1 MSTTKQTKANRQNA
15 QKSTGPKTAEGKA
28 AVSKNAVK
36 HWLFAAEAVITGED
50 PAEYEAYH
58 DQFLAELVPVGAV
71 ETMLAERFV
80 SLAWR
85 LRRAERMQNQAIEEF
100 IETEITNPLPR
111 RSRVLT
117 LHAQG
122 IPLGDPRC
130 TSSHL
135 PLGRI
140 ATSDWSCCRVLDRML
155 LYERRIE
162 SSTLKILHELKRQQ
176 IMKQIELQD
185 TYKQHEPSPS
195 LRDEAATRTILEQNG
210 DLKKQTQ
217 FVPGSMSATPYMK
230 GDYVN
235 ISAGG
240 NEENKANQSQ
250 YFAPAQ
256 QKGAVNKEKLPT
268 TATG

>member
-1 MSTTKQTKANRQNA
+1 MA
-15 QKSTGPKTAEGKA
+15 
-28 AVSKNAVK
+28 
-36 HWLFAAEAVITGED
+36 
-50 PAEYEAYH
+50 PA
-58 DQFLAELVPVGAV
+58 GAV
-71 ETMLAERFV
+71 ETMLAERFI
-80 SLAWR
+80 SLTWR

-140 ATSDWSCCRVLDRML
+140 ATSDWSCCRVLDRLL

-162 SSTLKILHELKRQQ
+162 NSTLRMLREFKKQQ
-176 IMKQIELQD
+176 IMRRIEQQD
-185 TYKQHEPSPS
+185 ISYDQAVGGV
-195 LRDEAATRTILEQNG
+195 EAFTEKKV

-217 FVPGSMSATPYMK
+217 FVPGQNGATSFMK

-235 ISAGG
+235 IPAGRT
-240 NEENKANQSQ
+240 EENKAKQSQ
-250 YFAPAQ
+250 FSAPASPE
-256 QKGAVNKEKLPT
+256 GIEKREKSVRA
-268 TATG
+268 ATG